1 MIETEF
7 KVGDVSYLVKKP
19 TSKEQKLAQLEYNKA
34 FGEAIKSGAV
44 LRAKLNDYMREQ
56 NIWTPEREKMVVKLA
71 ADVTHGEDKIKKGGI
86 KLSEAI
92 KIAKDVRKS
101 RELLQLALSQR
112 AASESSTAEGQ
123 AENAKFQRL
132 LVECLVYRDSGEKVY
147 SNIDE
152 LLNEEDQTKIEVSN
166 KAFDILGKIVYN
178 LDDKYE
184 HKLPENEFLKEWK
197 LVDDKLRYINDK
209 GQLIDDFNRRINEDG
224 YLIDDN
230 GNLIDASGNKIDE
243 NGELVVEVKQPFL
256 DEDGNPVTPPSE

>member
-1 MIETEF
+1 M
-7 KVGDVSYLVKKP
+7 
-19 TSKEQKLAQLEYNKA
+19 
-34 FGEAIKSGAV
+34 
-44 LRAKLNDYMREQ
+44 
-56 NIWTPEREKMVVKLA
+56 
-71 ADVTHGEDKIKKGGI
+71 
-86 KLSEAI
+86 
-92 KIAKDVRKS
+92 
-101 RELLQLALSQR
+101 
-112 AASESSTAEGQ
+112 
-123 AENAKFQRL
+123 
-132 LVECLVYRDSGEKVY
+132 VECLVYRDSGEKVY